1 MDRHPCV
8 RRPLPTDSYYTEIGE
23 HTYMSISKDKNAV
36 INHKICERL
45 LRIGKDYLS
54 GETNTAIAQL
64 ASMGTLEFT
73 DAFYLL
79 DKLGSSL
86 SRREQR
92 LLLDLLTEVVILSQL
107 DMGMDQ
113 RRIRSEIKSK
123 IKDTGHFGEFI
134 YQVIEQINGCHNT

>member
-1 MDRHPCV
+1 
-8 RRPLPTDSYYTEIGE
+8 
-23 HTYMSISKDKNAV
+23 MSVSKEKPPAV
-36 INHKICERL
+36 NHKVCERL

-54 GETNTAIAQL
+54 GDTNTAIARL
-64 ASMGTLEFT
+64 TSMGTLEFT

-79 DKLGSSL
+79 DKLGPSL

-92 LLLDLLTEVVILSQL
+92 LLLDLLTEVVVLSQL

-113 RRIRSEIKSK
+113 HLIRSEIKSK

-134 YQVIEQINGCHNT
+134 YQVIEQINGRHNT

>member
-1 MDRHPCV
+1 
-8 RRPLPTDSYYTEIGE
+8 
-23 HTYMSISKDKNAV
+23 MSVSKEKNAV
-36 INHKICERL
+36 VNLKICERL

-54 GETNTAIAQL
+54 GDTNAAIAQL

-79 DKLGSSL
+79 DKLGPSL

-92 LLLDLLTEVVILSQL
+92 LLLDLLTEIVVLSQL

-113 RRIRSEIKSK
+113 RVLRGEIKTK

-134 YQVIEQINGCHNT
+134 YQVIEQINGSYNT